1 MCGCRGRW
9 LAHGQY
15 EGSVIDYESGRVV
28 YGRMKIRRVR
38 CESWGHTH
46 AVIPD
51 YIIPYSTY
59 SLFFVLRVLGEYFL
73 RKRAV
78 ERICSRYNI
87 TPSMLYSWKGV
98 FEEHKEIWL
107 GVLAGAEQTGGDFI
121 RWLVGEGFIPATVGV
136 CAVQR
141 YIKHNDLK
149 SARNPNLKDRK
160 AFEEDAFGKLWQ
172 ADTCYLP
179 HITENGRRR
188 RDHH

>member
-121 RWLVGEGFIPATVGV
+121 RWLVGEGFIPATVSV